1 MIRPEDVLNV
11 LAKRLENSWAAVA
24 CGTSVTWPAKVSI
37 GTPDKQTLEAH
48 WPRYRE
54 LAHAWFTWA
63 HAHDVE
69 LAVANRTVS
78 FSTQPIPTHVLV
90 PDADGAARLVGGPW
104 PDQLARARRCA
115 TLLQDVEHLGD
126 DERVALVRAMGKLSD
141 IDTDLTMRAAAW
153 FATNDARGMTPR
165 QVPVPGLHAKWLN
178 TGQATVARLAGLE
191 DLGLARRHPARV
203 HFTYL
208 DPTYLATGAR
218 RHDSATIGDNVTLP
232 YAPRT
237 VVISENKDTALWFPP
252 TPDAVSIEGDG
263 TAVAAIA
270 ALDWVRAARYV
281 VYWGDMD
288 LDGLE
293 ILNQLRGTGLRVRSI
308 LMDVPSYQQWEQF
321 GTNVDRHGRP
331 LRTSARP
338 VPHLTPAE
346 AELYDLLHEPD
357 CPGHRRV
364 EQERIPLSVAAQALA
379 VVSE

>member
-1 MIRPEDVLNV
+1 MIRPEDVV
-11 LAKRLENSWAAVA
+11 KTLAKRLESSWAAVA
-24 CGTSVTWPAKVSI
+24 CGTSVTWPARVSI

-54 LAHAWFTWA
+54 LAHTWFTWA

-78 FSTQPIPTHVLV
+78 FSTQQIPTHVLV
-90 PDADGAARLVGGPW
+90 PDADVAARLVGGPW

-115 TLLQDVEHLGD
+115 TLLQDVEHLGTD
-126 DERVALVRAMGKLSD
+126 DRVSLVRAMGKLSD
-141 IDTDLTMRAAAW
+141 VDIDLTMRAAAW

-191 DLGLARRHPARV
+191 DLGLARGHPARV
-203 HFTYL
+203 HFAYL

-218 RHDSATIGDNVTLP
+218 RHDSATIGDNVALP
-232 YAPRT
+232 YAPQT

-252 TPDAVSIEGDG
+252 TPGAVSIEGDG
-263 TAVAAIA
+263 AAVAAIA
-270 ALDWVRAARYV
+270 ALDWVRAARRV

-293 ILNQLRGTGLRVRSI
+293 ILNQLRSTGLEVRSM
-308 LMDVPSYQQWEQF
+308 LMDVPTYQQWEQF
-321 GTNVDRHGRP
+321 GTDVDKNGKP
-331 LRTSARP
+331 LRTRP
-338 VPHLTPAE
+338 RAVPHLERAE
-346 AELYDLLHEPD
+346 AQLYELLSSER

-364 EQERIPLSVAAQALA
+364 EQERIPLAVASLALTMI
-379 VVSE
+379 SM